1 LCKIA
6 VLVVTASQRVDDAV
20 AMDARG
26 TGRTEAPLGKKNEK
40 KQAG

>member
-1 LCKIA
+1 
-6 VLVVTASQRVDDAV
+6 VTASQRVDDAV

-26 TGRTEAPLGKKNEK
+26 RRTEAPLGKKNEK